1 MDLGLDIPKLQP
13 GAPIISR
20 IIYWRTNGEG
30 CTVIEHPLA
39 QQALAEMR
47 HRDTSVENFRRA
59 LGQLGLLLLAEAT
72 RNLPVKSMRVRTP
85 LAMAPAS
92 APARP
97 IALVPILRA
106 GQGMVSLAD
115 HLLPQAVHAHLGM
128 ARNEDTLQPE
138 CYLEKLPPRLGRY
151 EVIVC
156 DPMLATAGSAIAA
169 GQLFTPTR
177 RPPLY
182 VSSMRWLHRKAS
194 ALCAKRFSSTH
205 FHGVDRR
212 APQ

>member
-1 MDLGLDIPKLQP
+1 MK
-13 GAPIISR
+13 
-20 IIYWRTNGEG
+20 G
-30 CTVIEHPLA
+30 CTVIGHPLA

-72 RNLPVKSMRVRTP
+72 RNLPVKSKRVRTP

-169 GQLFTPTR
+169 GQLLTQRGARHLRCVHALAAPEGIR
-177 RPPLY
+177 AL
-182 VSSMRWLHRKAS
+182 RKAFPQ
-194 ALCAKRFSSTH
+194 APIFTAAIDERLNEQGYIVPGLGDA
-205 FHGVDRR
+205 GDRCFGC
-212 APQ
+212 

>member
-1 MDLGLDIPKLQP
+1 MK
-13 GAPIISR
+13 
-20 IIYWRTNGEG
+20 G

-72 RNLPVKSMRVRTP
+72 RNLPVKSKRVRTP
-85 LAMAPAS
+85 LAMAPA
-92 APARP
+92 AVPARP

-156 DPMLATAGSAIAA
+156 DPMLATAGSAIAT
-169 GQLFTPTR
+169 GQLLTQRGAR
-177 RPPLY
+177 RLRFVHALAAPEGIRAL
-182 VSSMRWLHRKAS
+182 RKAFPQ
-194 ALCAKRFSSTH
+194 APIFTAAIDERLNEQGYIVPGLGDA
-205 FHGVDRR
+205 GDRCFGC
-212 APQ
+212 

>member
-1 MDLGLDIPKLQP
+1 MK
-13 GAPIISR
+13 
-20 IIYWRTNGEG
+20 G
-30 CTVIEHPLA
+30 CNVIGHPLA

-72 RNLPVKSMRVRTP
+72 RKLPVKSKRVRTP

-169 GQLFTPTR
+169 GQLLAQRGARHLRFVHALAAPEGIR
-177 RPPLY
+177 AL
-182 VSSMRWLHRKAS
+182 RKAFPQVPIFT
-194 ALCAKRFSSTH
+194 AAID
-205 FHGVDRR
+205 DRLNEQGYIVPGLGDAGDR
-212 APQ
+212 CFGC